1 MSSLFHGMSL
11 CIWSLIPR
19 KKQATTPLRD
29 LPQAFQRAHKQR
41 VRSAGRPRRSRII
54 TRKWMPVCSSGKSR
68 RSRPPTRESGPVIDV
83 TPNLI
88 IWLTSLP
95 RGTVLCIMQNL
106 SKVLDTER
114 TILAPSNQCA
124 ANSQLSSFDLFLYFG
139 IPVYMMSIH
148 YLWHLDYR
156 LSRLHI
162 DTRNLSKC
170 FLDPERTVLIP
181 SKPMHR
187 KQLAFELFLCFG
199 IPLYMTFIHTLGHL
213 ERHIAS
219 LDRIFIF

>member
-1 MSSLFHGMSL
+1 MDACLL
-11 CIWSLIPR
+11 ER
-19 KKQATTPLRD
+19 KVKAKQAADKR
-29 LPQAFQRAHKQR
+29 
-41 VRSAGRPRRSRII
+41 
-54 TRKWMPVCSSGKSR
+54 
-68 RSRPPTRESGPVIDV
+68 SGPVIDV
-83 TPNLI
+83 TPNLV
-88 IWLTSLP
+88 IWLTSLS

-139 IPVYMMSIH
+139 IPVYVMSIH

-156 LSRLHI
+156 LFRLHI
-162 DTRNLSKC
+162 DTRNLSKR

-199 IPLYMTFIHTLGHL
+199 IPLYMTFIHHFRASGKTYRFLRSNIHFLSTPQLRSIQPQSHL
-213 ERHIAS
+213 EGKNGHNQVQTNPALSQKSRMS
-219 LDRIFIF
+219 RPKQCWP